1 VSDLSVW
8 IGDPDSAL
16 LGESKEEKMPRK
28 NSIHVSITLVL
39 ATALIAQLCIVQK
52 AMCMESLKDV
62 APDEPLLFFQLTG
75 AASMLNMDSNLWKQ
89 VAEAPFMELLYAEIE
104 AATKV
109 KDIHLAIEPGVSLL
123 SRIFGE
129 DIVFVLP
136 KFGQI
141 MEVSPLLML
150 RLKDADDALGEIIA
164 SGIRIAMAN
173 AAKAT
178 SQYGGYTIAMIPMR
192 GDAPVG
198 ISCALLDD
206 VFAVGLGDKTLK
218 GVIDLMNGSGD
229 VRSIMEDGEFSS
241 IMKRL
246 PTPDN
251 SKTGKHLSV
260 FYVDVAEISAF
271 VSGFYPLAQ
280 GNIPPQARPV
290 AEKMLGL
297 LDLVSSVGSASSI
310 TDEGIVSQGYMM
322 LNPDADMQN
331 IMEMLQVEPE
341 KLGSMEFAPADA
353 MGYSG
358 SNLIDLKLIWE
369 MVISTLAGLPQ
380 MGDQMLGKLEQAQQ
394 QLGFNLEEDLFSWMG
409 NEMAYIYNES
419 PAFSEKHISQELCW
433 IIEVTDEEKAA
444 NSLQKLT
451 GLALGLA
458 NAEGGI
464 QPREYGGQTIHEMGN
479 LPVPI
484 TPGYALVDNYLLIS
498 LSTDY
503 MEKLIDCAAGK
514 SKGLEANPRFRSVK
528 AKLPNEVNSM
538 QFADFPRYAGV
549 LIDSVKAQTGGEM
562 PSWDDEDLGMEETV
576 MLQVFELASI
586 LSQAF
591 GASVSYTISDG
602 TSLEFN
608 SLMQMKDLES
618 VTPIPDPDVAR
629 IARNVHI
636 ANRYKEAGMHD
647 RALDRYMQALELD
660 EGNWQANAGAADI
673 LKQQDRVQEA
683 AKYWAHTGFALEDAW
698 HVIGP
703 FQNEGGEGFDI
714 VFPPEEGIQL
724 DAEYEGKSGMVRWEK
739 RDDGTL
745 DGFVDLQ
752 RIYDVNQWTVAYAWA
767 KVMAEET
774 REVELRVGSDDQI
787 IVWLN
792 GEEILRHGEP
802 RQAQLDQDVIPVTM
816 KQGENQLLVKV
827 CNEMIDWGFYL
838 RFTDTD
844 GEPLKGLEYVNP

>member
-1 VSDLSVW
+1 
-8 IGDPDSAL
+8 
-16 LGESKEEKMPRK
+16 MPRK
-28 NSIHVSITLVL
+28 NSIYVSVTLIL
-39 ATALIAQLCIVQK
+39 AIALIAQMCIAQK
-52 AMCMESLKDV
+52 AMCMESLRD
-62 APDEPLLFFQLTG
+62 ATPDEPLLFFQLTG
-75 AASMLNMDSNLWKQ
+75 AASMINMDSNLWKQ

-141 MEVSPLLML
+141 TEVSPLLML
-150 RLKDADDALGEIIA
+150 RLKDTDDALGEIIA
-164 SGIRIAMAN
+164 SGIEIAMAN

-178 SQYGGYTIAMIPMR
+178 SQYGGYTIAVIPMQ

-218 GVIDLMNGSGD
+218 GVIDLMNDSED
-229 VRSIMEDGEFSS
+229 TESISEDGDFSS
-241 IMKRL
+241 VMENL
-246 PTPDN
+246 PPPGD
-251 SKTGKHLSV
+251 SKTGDYLSV
-260 FYVDVAEISAF
+260 FYVNVTEISAF
-271 VSGFYPLAQ
+271 IRGFYPLVQ
-280 GNIPPQARPV
+280 GNIPPQARPLADKV
-290 AEKMLGL
+290 LDL

-310 TDEGIVSQGYMM
+310 TDEGIASQGYVV
-322 LNPDADMQN
+322 LNPDAGMQN
-331 IMEMLQVEPE
+331 VMKMLQVEPE
-341 KLGSMEFAPADA
+341 KLDSMKFAPADA

-369 MVISTLAGLPQ
+369 MVRNTLAGLPQ

-394 QLGFNLEEDLFSWMG
+394 QLGFDLEEDLFSWMG

-433 IIEVTDEEKAA
+433 IIEVTDEEKAMHG
-444 NSLQKLT
+444 LQKLT
-451 GLALGLA
+451 GIASGLA

-464 QPREYGGQTIHEMGN
+464 QTREYAGETIHEVGN
-479 LPVPI
+479 LPIPI

-498 LSTDY
+498 LSTAY

-514 SKGLEANPRFRSVK
+514 SKGPEDNPRFKSVK
-528 AKLPNEVNSM
+528 AKVPNKVNSV
-538 QFADFPRYAGV
+538 QFADISRYAET
-549 LIDSVKAQTGGEM
+549 LIDTVRAQTGGEM
-562 PSWDDEDLGMEETV
+562 PSWEDEDLGMEETV
-576 MLQVFELASI
+576 MLQVLELANI

-602 TSLEFN
+602 TALEFN
-608 SLMQMKDLES
+608 SFMQIKDLES
-618 VTPIPDPDVAR
+618 VTPITDPEVAR

-636 ANRYKEAGMHD
+636 ANRYKEAGMHNQ
-647 RALDRYMQALELD
+647 ALERYMQALELD
-660 EGNWQANAGAADI
+660 EDNWQANAGAADI

-683 AKYWAHTGFALEDAW
+683 AQYWAHTGFALEDAW

-724 DAEYEGKSGMVRWEK
+724 DAEYEGKPGMVRWEK
-739 RDDGTL
+739 RNDGTL

-752 RIYDVNQWTVAYAWA
+752 RMYDVNQWVVAYAWA
-767 KVMAEET
+767 KVMAEEAG
-774 REVELRVGSDDQI
+774 EVELRVGSDDQV

-792 GEEILRHGEP
+792 GEEVLRYEEP
-802 RQAQLDQDVIPVTM
+802 RQAQLDQDVIPVTL
-816 KQGENQLLVKV
+816 KQGENQVLVKV
-827 CNEMIDWGFYL
+827 CNEMMDWGFYL
-838 RFTDTD
+838 RFTDAD
-844 GEPLKGLEYVNP
+844 GEPLKGLEYVR